1 MMHMML
7 ETLTGDTPR
16 PRDPRPHPDL
26 RWRDNLRGTL
36 FQKFL
41 LEG

>member
-1 MMHMML
+1 MHMML

-16 PRDPRPHPDL
+16 PRDRRPQPDL